1 MNHLPSIPHSL
12 RLLISGG
19 DVLRGS
25 YIDHLL
31 DQVVIYNT
39 YGPSETTVCASYFK
53 VNGNQVLE
61 DGTYPI
67 GKAVLGSHIDLWDD
81 QDHHVKD
88 GEVGEIIISGDGV
101 SLGYIGNHSQENKA
115 FEKKEGTT
123 YYHSGDLGYKLKDG
137 NLAFYIAKTTKS

>member
-115 FEKKEGTT
+115 FEKKKERLTT
-123 YYHSGDLGYKLKDG
+123 IRAILDTSSRMGILR
-137 NLAFYIAKTTKS
+137 FYIAKTTKS